1 MRKGEPQKFRR
12 KVAEVEAVQCMH
24 GGISADFLR
33 DDENMHRLPDGGVAV
48 RRNGKGQIAEAG
60 PGDWLIREPDGML
73 VTCWQRHFTEA
84 HEPSPPS
91 SPQAEVQDCERR
103 EVDFNGRP
111 LQVTLPSGGT
121 ASVLGYVVSDD
132 DDGSLQVMVRDEGA
146 GFDRDDLLAALDAE
160 APGKQSPAEPK
171 QCDRC
176 GGDGNENDYS
186 TPYMRCK
193 RCGGS
198 GDEPSSEPP
207 AEPQGDVE
215 KLARKCAPGDQWPIE
230 ERWREAGQDAS
241 VFDDDTDPDYID
253 LISDAAAKKAIRLVT
268 PLLALEV
275 KERLEGAIRR
285 QPGELAKGLRDLAED
300 ETTQGFTMLDSGET
314 VTVSSLVAEAAQLA
328 AALDTPAPSE
338 PEEG

>member
-1 MRKGEPQKFRR
+1 
-12 KVAEVEAVQCMH
+12 
-24 GGISADFLR
+24 
-33 DDENMHRLPDGGVAV
+33 
-48 RRNGKGQIAEAG
+48 
-60 PGDWLIREPDGML
+60 
-73 VTCWQRHFTEA
+73 
-84 HEPSPPS
+84 
-91 SPQAEVQDCERR
+91 
-103 EVDFNGRP
+103 
-111 LQVTLPSGGT
+111 
-121 ASVLGYVVSDD
+121 
-132 DDGSLQVMVRDEGA
+132 
-146 GFDRDDLLAALDAE
+146 
-160 APGKQSPAEPK
+160 
-171 QCDRC
+171 
-176 GGDGNENDYS
+176 
-186 TPYMRCK
+186 
-193 RCGGS
+193 
-198 GDEPSSEPP
+198 
-207 AEPQGDVE
+207 VE